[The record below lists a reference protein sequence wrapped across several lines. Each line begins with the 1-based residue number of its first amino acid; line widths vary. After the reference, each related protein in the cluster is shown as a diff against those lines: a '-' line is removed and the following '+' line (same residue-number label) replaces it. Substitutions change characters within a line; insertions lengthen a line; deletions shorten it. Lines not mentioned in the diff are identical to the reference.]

1 MNDLYLVYRDWDKG
15 EFDIFGLPTLAD
27 ALEFCEFNSDYQ
39 LYESS
44 LYSLNQAKSIF
55 EGVKHGY

>member
-1 MNDLYLVYRDWDKG
+1 MNDLFLVYRDWDKG

-27 ALEFCEFNSDYQ
+27 ALEFCEFNPDYE

-44 LYSLNQAKSIF
+44 LYSLDQAKSIF
-55 EGVKHGY
+55 ERV